1 MAFILW
7 NTADVDAI
15 FVCFVSLTTFL
26 DQKEKKKNLP
36 NTKANKEKGFGH
48 KIPKTETKL
57 VEWGKT
63 GLESLSNLPKVT
75 QRANYFMVTASPW
88 LRW

>member
-26 DQKEKKKNLP
+26 DQKEKKK
-36 NTKANKEKGFGH
+36 KSSKHKSKQRKG
-48 KIPKTETKL
+48 I
-57 VEWGKT
+57 W
-63 GLESLSNLPKVT
+63 S
-75 QRANYFMVTASPW
+75 
-88 LRW
+88 